1 MKWRQLSCAMA
12 LAIAVCTA
20 QLSAQGIQENFD
32 TVAGDPPTTVL
43 NGAGFN
49 QVNDWDSGI
58 SGESAFAGTSGN
70 LTGLVEAFGLPAGG
84 VAASGAGA
92 IDFMIDSFNVIDY
105 DFDNVAAAGTTEII
119 AGLAGPDTFNF
130 ISEWDANLSN
140 EFAFGGTFGGATLNG
155 NMSVTPSL
163 TGGNPDGQVSIDVND
178 VTVPMDAGWFAGLQ
192 FDIGAFPGATA
203 LANPG
208 FEDSAI
214 GPAPSSWPSFG
225 PGVNTTDVTPRSGAQ
240 CLALFEGVQF
250 AGSGV
255 TQTLPAIAGQVW
267 DFGGFVRT
275 NTGDSIVGTENF
287 VLFAIEYFDANGT
300 SLSNTE
306 AQQIN
311 GSSMPAPLEDTWID
325 GGGIQVEAPPTTAEM
340 VVKVIY
346 VNLSGDAIGP
356 GAVLVDDL
364 SLTLVSGPQPV
375 QPSNFELL
383 ADISGLA
390 NAAGEMLGDV
400 QLRIEDADGD
410 RIQFDATA
418 TGTFQTIGGSLDTGT
433 EANSD
438 GVPTPGAFN
447 ILSPVF
453 RVVVAFG
460 ESDTWGT
467 GGTINVDNLTLTN
480 ANPAG
485 SNLNA
490 GLLFQD
496 LSLTSLLPEEISLT
510 ADVFGDVLGG
520 EYRLVLRAFDNFL
533 VGLDEDFETV
543 VDTTE
548 IVFLDTPTIAMLEP
562 NAVSSTL
569 GWSPDID
576 GEQAFGGVTGLVDT
590 ASFSPRIYANGVDGI
605 TPAGCQTSTRA
616 AQIGV
621 ESISTSGAWFAG
633 LSWPGQRLASAD
645 LSQVELSACV
655 RGLEDPS
662 DPFGLGAGNGFL
674 GAYEL
679 RIEDPDG
686 DRLFF
691 LGDASAS
698 PGVWQSIGGTLD
710 TATFGAAFD
719 GGSNGV
725 FDINLADPDSL
736 NYTVVLAFEDG
747 AQTTWFSGGILQI
760 DDLFLT
766 AVNASL
772 EVAEFAFDGVADGA
786 TFQSV
791 GGSLDTAA
799 GPAFGD
805 FDEDFEG
812 GTGTPGINM
821 SFGAGGPFDD
831 GIENENFFFGSF
843 GASLTGGA
851 SVSVCDTC
859 GVGGSKA
866 LEISVDNNPPHSWFV
881 GVFFP
886 NVPLDLS
893 GDLSQ
898 LTMTADIKGEING
911 GINGFYVL
919 RIEDAQTDTIEFQ
932 VTADGTFQQVG
943 GTLDTATIP
952 GVGDPGLVDGSF
964 DFFQS
969 TYSVTFAAV
978 GLADNWGPGAKFTI
992 DNWFVEGRDLS
1003 AVDSYEVALEF
1014 VNPVSTYPNGGMLV
1028 LDNLNLSDGVVVP
1041 VTPGDVNCDGSIDGR
1056 DIAAF
1061 VTATVDPAGY
1071 ASAFPSCNILNA
1083 DTDTSGTADA
1093 ADIAT
1098 FAALLLSQ

>member
-1 MKWRQLSCAMA
+1 MKWRHLSCAMA
-12 LAIAVCTA
+12 MAIAVCTA

-58 SGESAFAGTSGN
+58 TGESAFAGTSGN

-92 IDFMIDSFNVIDY
+92 IDFMIDSFNVLDL
-105 DFDNVAAAGTTEII
+105 DFDNVAATGTTEI
-119 AGLAGPDTFNF
+119 LAGGAGPGTFNF
-130 ISEWDANLSN
+130 VDGWDANVDG
-140 EFAFGGTFGGATLNG
+140 EFAFGGTSAGATLNG
-155 NMSVTPSL
+155 SMSVTPSL
-163 TGGNPDGQVSIDVND
+163 MGGNPNGRVALDVND
-178 VTVPMDAGWFAGLQ
+178 VTVPMGESWFAGLQ
-192 FDIGAFPGATA
+192 FDIDAFPGATA
-203 LANPG
+203 LANGG
-208 FEDSAI
+208 FEDSPI
-214 GPAPSSWPSFG
+214 GPVPSSWGSFG
-225 PGVNTTDVTPRSGAQ
+225 FGVNTTDVTPRSGAQ
-240 CLALFEGVQF
+240 CLALFESVQF
-250 AGSGV
+250 AGAGIF
-255 TQTLPAIAGQVW
+255 QRLPALAGQTW
-267 DFGGFVRT
+267 EFDGFVRT
-275 NTGDSIVGTENF
+275 NTGDSIVGTDNF
-287 VLFAIEYFDANGT
+287 VLFAMEYFDANGA
-300 SLSNTE
+300 SLDVLE
-306 AQQIN
+306 VQQIN
-311 GSSMPAPLEDTWID
+311 GNSMPAPAEDAWID
-325 GGGIQVEAPPTTAEM
+325 GPGIQLLAPANTAEIE
-340 VVKVIY
+340 VRVIY
-346 VNLSGDAIGP
+346 VNISGDVIGP

-364 SLTLVSGPQPV
+364 SLSLVSGPQPV

-390 NAAGEMLGDV
+390 DVGGEMLGNV

-418 TGTFQTIGGSLDTGT
+418 TGAFQTIGGPLDTGT
-433 EANSD
+433 EAD
-438 GVPTPGAFN
+438 GMGVPTPGAFN
-447 ILSPVF
+447 ILSPFF

-460 ESDTWGT
+460 DDGSWGS

-490 GLLFQD
+490 GLLFQN
-496 LSLTSLLPEEISLT
+496 LALTSLLPEEITLT

-548 IVFLDTPTIAMLEP
+548 VVFLDTATIAALEP

-576 GEQAFGGVTGLVDT
+576 GEQAFGGVVGLVET
-590 ASFSPRIYANGVDGI
+590 MAFSPRIYANAVDGL
-605 TPAGCQTSTRA
+605 TPGGCQTSTRA
-616 AQIGV
+616 GQIGV
-621 ESISTSGAWFAG
+621 ESVSTSGAWFAG

-691 LGDASAS
+691 LGDASAA

-772 EVAEFAFDGVADGA
+772 EVAEFAFDGVADG
-786 TFQSV
+786 TSFQSI
-791 GGSLDTAA
+791 GGTLDTAA

-805 FDEDFEG
+805 FDEDMEN
-812 GTGTPGINM
+812 GTGTPGRV
-821 SFGAGGPFDD
+821 SLGGNDGDFDD
-831 GIENENFFFGSF
+831 GLEGESMFFGSF
-843 GASLTGGA
+843 GAAIIGGA
-851 SVSVCDTC
+851 EAGVCASC
-859 GVGGSKA
+859 GIDGNQAIELTVT
-866 LEISVDNNPPHSWFV
+866 NNPPNGWFA
-881 GVFFP
+881 GVFFEA
-886 NVPLDLS
+886 VPLDLS

-898 LTMTADIKGEING
+898 VSMTADIKGEVVGDILG
-911 GINGFYVL
+911 TYTL
-919 RIEDAQTDTIEFQ
+919 RIEDANTDTIEFT
-932 VTADGTFQQVG
+932 VTADGTWQQVG
-943 GTLDTATIP
+943 GPLNTALIP
-952 GVGDPGLVDGSF
+952 GVGDPGRVDGSF

-969 TYSVTFAAV
+969 TYNVTLAFV
-978 GLADNWGPGAKFTI
+978 GLAGNWGSGGKLTI
-992 DNWFVEGRDLS
+992 DNWFINGRDLS
-1003 AVDSYEVALEF
+1003 TVDSYEVALEF
-1014 VNPVSTYPNGGMLV
+1014 VDPVGTFPGGGMLV
-1028 LDNLNLSDGVVVP
+1028 LDNLNLADGVVVP

-1056 DIAAF
+1056 DVAAF

-1083 DTDTSGTADA
+1083 DTDNSGTADA
-1093 ADIAT
+1093 ADIAS